1 MFQLSIIKDTLSV
14 HPAHFGVPP
23 DEALIAEINKK
34 YANRVVHDLGLCVC
48 LFDLVQAGEGRVR
61 YGDGCLWYKVVFRM
75 VVFRPF
81 TSEVVVAKVKSSD
94 EDGIRLTIGFFDDM
108 HIPAAYLPQPSAFD
122 PNERAHF
129 WLPSSPS
136 PPPSPSP
143 TSPSVPTPSTSLH
156 DIQVSSRTLLDSP
169 LSSRM
174 YIDQGEILRVRVEA
188 DQFCDD
194 EPGPQK
200 FVEGVGAEAKGRVR
214 PPYNVICSIAEQGLG
229 PVAWWTGETEDAGDA
244 DA

>member
-14 HPAHFGVPP
+14 HPSNFGVPP

-34 YANRVVHDLGLCVC
+34 YANRVLHDLGLCVC
-48 LFDLVQAGEGRVR
+48 LFDLVQAGEGKVR
-61 YGDGCLWYKVVFRM
+61 YGDGFLWYKVVFRM

-81 TSEVVVAKVKSSD
+81 TSEVIIAKVKSSD

-129 WLPSSPS
+129 WLPSPPS
-136 PPPSPSP
+136 PPSSPSHT
-143 TSPSVPTPSTSLH
+143 TSAPS
-156 DIQVSSRTLLDSP
+156 LLDS
-169 LSSRM
+169 LVSSRM

-214 PPYNVICSIAEQGLG
+214 APYNVVCSIAEQGLG
-229 PVAWWTGETEDAGDA
+229 PVAWWTGETEDTGDVDAEGDA
-244 DA
+244 MEEG